1 MTAVDNHRKA
11 KVDIIEKIQNALG
24 EELQVIYDNSI
35 TIENDLAYESKI
47 MDKVKIYYNIYLL
60 KLIEY
65 IKNILTI

>member
-11 KVDIIEKIQNALG
+11 KEDIIEKIQNALG